1 MTFSKMGVYLRL
13 NFQYNSNQKMLIL
26 MQKMNKVNISTIF
39 VPIPAHAP
47 ITAHQRHFQFK
58 ICGTVNCPLKS
69 SHPVVSDYVP
79 SPVSN
84 TENHQLTLC

>member
-1 MTFSKMGVYLRL
+1 MDLWITSLTGTV
-13 NFQYNSNQKMLIL
+13 
-26 MQKMNKVNISTIF
+26 F

-47 ITAHQRHFQFK
+47 ITAHQHHFQFK
-58 ICGTVNCPLKS
+58 ICGTINRPLKL

-79 SPVSN
+79 SPVLN